1 MKKIFILI
9 TAAGLLTAC
18 GGNSKNQENT
28 GSEIEELVES
38 VEEVATTSEDTS
50 AEQSLQEETVT
61 QEEEDEGI
69 YNPPFKV
76 TIVRERK
83 NFAAILKT
91 TYVFNVMKNG
101 RLSGSTKDER
111 CDERFPDSWET
122 TDEEEFG
129 GKWSSTSI
137 SMGDGRLK
145 VYALDPS
152 NRKNTIYLP
161 ATCDYIWL
169 CEGAWIECENWNT
182 SIALKVTSVEKL

>member
-18 GGNSKNQENT
+18 GSNGKNQENT
-28 GSEIEELVES
+28 GSEIEEVVES
-38 VEEVATTSEDTS
+38 VEDVSATSEDAP
-50 AEQSLQEETVT
+50 AEQPVQEETIA

-76 TIVRERK
+76 TIVYERK
-83 NFAAILKT
+83 NLAAILKT

-111 CDERFPDSWET
+111 CDERFSDSWT
-122 TDEEEFG
+122 TYAEEEFG
-129 GKWSSTSI
+129 GKWSTTSI

-152 NRKNTIYLP
+152 NRENTIYLP

-169 CEGAWIECENWNT
+169 CNGAWIECENWNT